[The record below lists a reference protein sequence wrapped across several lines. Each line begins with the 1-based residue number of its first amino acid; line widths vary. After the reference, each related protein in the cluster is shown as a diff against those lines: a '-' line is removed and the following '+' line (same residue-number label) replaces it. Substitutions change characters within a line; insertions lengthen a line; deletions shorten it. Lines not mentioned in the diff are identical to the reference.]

1 MSRSGEVRLRLSLD
15 GKLLGPPSLATR
27 IRSLLAAG
35 ELERLHVTFVPCIVG
50 GAATP
55 TLLGPPLASLL
66 QKSVKLRL
74 ERMQQKGARCEAVY
88 AVMGRGKF
96 ASAPVVSRV
105 KKKACKRATRKT
117 SLSAT

>member
-74 ERMQQKGARCEAVY
+74 ERIQQKGTRCEAVY

>member
-1 MSRSGEVRLRLSLD
+1 MRGAGEARVRLSFD
-15 GKLLGPPSLATR
+15 GKLLGRQSVATR
-27 IRSLLAAG
+27 VRELLAAG
-35 ELERLHVTFVPCIVG
+35 ELKRLHVTFMPCIVG
-50 GAATP
+50 GASTP

-96 ASAPVVSRV
+96 ASAPGGSPV
-105 KKKACKRATRKT
+105 KKRECKRATQ
-117 SLSAT
+117 

>member
-15 GKLLGPPSLATR
+15 GKLLGAASLATR
-27 IRSLLAAG
+27 LRSLLAAG
-35 ELERLHVTFVPCIVG
+35 ELQRLHVTFMPCIVG
-50 GAATP
+50 GASTP

-74 ERMQQKGARCEAVY
+74 ERMQQKGARCVAVY

-96 ASAPVVSRV
+96 ASAPATSRV
-105 KKKACKRATRKT
+105 KKKVCKRPIR
-117 SLSAT
+117 

>member
-35 ELERLHVTFVPCIVG
+35 ELERLHVTFVPCIAG
-50 GAATP
+50 GASTP

-88 AVMGRGKF
+88 AVIGRGKF
-96 ASAPVVSRV
+96 ASASARSKV
-105 KKKACKRATRKT
+105 KKTPCKRATRKT
-117 SLSAT
+117 NSSAT

>member
-35 ELERLHVTFVPCIVG
+35 ELERLHVTFVPSIVG
-50 GAATP
+50 GAATA

-74 ERMQQKGARCEAVY
+74 ERMQQKGTRCEAVY

-117 SLSAT
+117 SLSAI

>member
-35 ELERLHVTFVPCIVG
+35 ELERLHVTFVPSIVG
-50 GAATP
+50 GAATA

-74 ERMQQKGARCEAVY
+74 ERIQQKGTRCEAVY

-117 SLSAT
+117 SLSAI